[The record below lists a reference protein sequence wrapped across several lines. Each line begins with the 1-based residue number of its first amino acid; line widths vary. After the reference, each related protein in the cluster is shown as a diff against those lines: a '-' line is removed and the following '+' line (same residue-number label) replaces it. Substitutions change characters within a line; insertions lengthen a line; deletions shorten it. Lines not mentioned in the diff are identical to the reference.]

1 MENQTLQTQTN
12 LNSLLKQLTAMEYDD
27 SVKKS
32 LAVAMQRTD
41 SEISNID
48 LTIKDIYFEF
58 KNKKIGDIIEAIRQG
73 SLGKYGLTYKL
84 NTQAVCYWINQYLK
98 EKYKY
103 NQDRL

>member
-1 MENQTLQTQTN
+1 MDVLKLDYRDQ
-12 LNSLLKQLTAMEYDD
+12 LLEKIKEIDTTDLSDD
-27 SVKKS
+27 VDKS
-32 LAVAMQRTD
+32 SIFKVIEEQ
-41 SEISNID
+41 
-48 LTIKDIYFEF
+48 KIYFWIRLYIKEVDL
-58 KNKKIGDIIEAIRQG
+58 NTKIGDIIEAIRQG